1 MKKET
6 LHLLILED
14 NPEHAE
20 RAVKTLE
27 REEFSIELNRVDT
40 KESFR
45 KALDEKPDLVL
56 AEYSLPDFDGMSAL
70 KIMKDAAPEI
80 PLIIISDPIGDD
92 AAVECLKAGAT
103 DYVLKEKMPRL
114 GKAVKRAL
122 EEAETNKER
131 ILAEETLLM
140 SDENLRQVQK
150 MEAIGTLA
158 GGVAHDF
165 NNILMAIQGNVDIA
179 LMDIEKDHPVYLN
192 LMEIRKASERAS
204 DLTRQLLLFSHRQ
217 PMEQISLNPN
227 KIVKNLLKMLNRLI
241 GEDIFLKVDLAS
253 DLKMIKGD
261 TGTLEQL
268 IMNLVV
274 NARDVLPGGGKILL
288 STKNALLNEEDCKLY
303 SDAKPGEFVC
313 LSVQDNGGGI
323 GPTILDRIFDP
334 FFTTKE
340 QGKGTGLGLSAVY
353 GIAKKHGGWINVDS
367 IPDEGTTFK
376 IYLPAISAESNPDRD
391 PLLSQEKFKGN
402 QERIL
407 LVEDEEVVR
416 SLLEELL
423 SEKGYKVF
431 PAACAKEALDIF
443 EKEKGAFDLIFS
455 DVVLPDLR
463 GPKLVEQ
470 LLKQNP
476 EIRVLFTSGYSDEKS
491 DWQSINKFGYSFL
504 NKPFTSY
511 DMLKAVKEALG
522 K

>member
-45 KALDEKPDLVL
+45 KALDEKPDLVI
-56 AEYSLPDFDGMSAL
+56 ADYSLPAFDGMSAL

-92 AAVECLKAGAT
+92 SAVECLKAGAT

-204 DLTRQLLLFSHRQ
+204 DLTRQLLLFSRRQ

-376 IYLPAISAESNPDRD
+376 IYLPVISAESNPDRD

-416 SLLEELL
+416 NLLEELL

-431 PAACAKEALDIF
+431 PAASAKEALDIF
-443 EKEKGAFDLIFS
+443 EKKKGAFDLIFS

-491 DWQSINKFGYSFL
+491 DRQIINRFGYSFL